1 MTCSLCGLRYSEID
15 AAIACKGCPFVS
27 GDCALLKCPNCGFE
41 QPALRNRS
49 NVSSWFRTVFR
60 KRDRLHKKNIV
71 SKKEGAMT
79 LLNLTIGNSAIIEK
93 LNTTNRNMLRKF
105 LAMGMLPGSRIVLER
120 KKPIFLI
127 SLRNSKF
134 AMDRSMAETVIITDL
149 EKTL

>member
-1 MTCSLCGLRYSEID
+1 
-15 AAIACKGCPFVS
+15 
-27 GDCALLKCPNCGFE
+27 
-41 QPALRNRS
+41 
-49 NVSSWFRTVFR
+49 
-60 KRDRLHKKNIV
+60 
-71 SKKEGAMT
+71 MT